1 MSYYTFKNLFYK
13 NIRHCT
19 RMEVSMNNNDI
30 SVFIN
35 MISKMDKNQL
45 ANGINQLNQIL
56 SNEDKQRIIQAL
68 NNQNKHQ

>member
-1 MSYYTFKNLFYK
+1 
-13 NIRHCT
+13 
-19 RMEVSMNNNDI
+19 MEVIMNNNDI